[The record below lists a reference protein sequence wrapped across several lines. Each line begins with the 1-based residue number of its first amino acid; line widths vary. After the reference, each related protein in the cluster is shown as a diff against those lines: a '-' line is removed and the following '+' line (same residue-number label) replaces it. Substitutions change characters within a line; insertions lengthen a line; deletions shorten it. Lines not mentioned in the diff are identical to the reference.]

1 MLLAQLLAFIAMTSE
16 VTASGGNPSSGP
28 GEVDDASGVTGG
40 KLSAA
45 SVASRPAN
53 YDGQPRPRSGP
64 ARLNQRDEKSEFA
77 DWAWRVF
84 SPPKDGDWMVARAD
98 MEQRIWCPHWHQ
110 TAQFKGVS
118 YKSYV
123 FNCQA
128 IFWYRFDYPAGKY
141 LHIAT
146 GNYNWDNSGVVWFW
160 EA

>member
-53 YDGQPRPRSGP
+53 YDGQPRPHSGP

-98 MEQRIWCPHWHQ
+98 MEQKIWCPHWHQ